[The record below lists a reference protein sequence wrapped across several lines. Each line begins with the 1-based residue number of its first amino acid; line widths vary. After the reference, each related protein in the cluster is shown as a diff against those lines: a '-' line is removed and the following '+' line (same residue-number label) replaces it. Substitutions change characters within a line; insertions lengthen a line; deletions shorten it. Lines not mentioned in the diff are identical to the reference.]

1 MIKIGILTFHNNEN
15 KGVVLQAFALQG
27 RLSNHFNCDADVV
40 EYRTKSKERSRKV
53 KYMLQILS
61 RSQEHIKTRK
71 S

>member
-15 KGVVLQAFALQG
+15 KGVVLQAFALQD